1 MAILRFPI
9 LFVFLLS
16 MAWECTKAKHQLWL
30 SSFAFDTT
38 LVPAHFGIP
47 AFFDWPMREP
57 DNGTPHPAIT
67 VDRRKLARGSGACQ
81 QQQKNCD
88 AAA

>member
-1 MAILRFPI
+1 
-9 LFVFLLS
+9 

-47 AFFDWPMREP
+47 AFFNRTMGKAN
-57 DNGTPHPAIT
+57 NGAANPAIT
-67 VDRRKLARGSGACQ
+67 VDYRKLARGSGACQ